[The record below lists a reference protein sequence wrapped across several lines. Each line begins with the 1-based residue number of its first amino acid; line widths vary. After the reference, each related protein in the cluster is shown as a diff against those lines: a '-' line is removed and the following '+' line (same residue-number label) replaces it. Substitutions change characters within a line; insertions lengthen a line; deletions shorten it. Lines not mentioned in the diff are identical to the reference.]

1 MTHFSIS
8 KGLRR
13 AGGKKARV
21 GGGGVGGGG
30 ANHVHPKQATNPGG
44 FLLLLLL
51 LGGAMP
57 LLSSVF
63 SVFRGAA
70 CTLHGNSTPTSLAC
84 CLYSL
89 RVWAAAPAPSQS
101 PSGSLPPSWCSMSNS
116 VLGLLL
122 FTKLLLLL
130 LKKTIRETSCSFSEL
145 NLSQ

>member
-1 MTHFSIS
+1 MLRVLTSTQMTHFSIS

-51 LGGAMP
+51 GGAMP

-70 CTLHGNSTPTSLAC
+70 CTLHGNSTPTSLAG

-89 RVWAAAPAPSQS
+89 RVWAACAPPPPSQS

-130 LKKTIRETSCSFSEL
+130 LKKTV
-145 NLSQ
+145 